1 MIKEFEQYHG
11 AVFSRLLHG
20 SPKTITIRT
29 YPSHSNASYILD
41 EKVGLYI
48 KHSTKRLSPWSFT
61 FQKDHQDEILEMRK
75 QFKDVFIAFVCHTDG
90 IACLSF
96 TELKAVLDD
105 CHEEVEWVRIQ
116 RRPREKYA
124 ISGTDGNLKFKIG
137 ENEFP
142 RKLFTNSK
150 FKKRSIFHRLLR
162 KRYI

>member
-11 AVFSRLLHG
+11 AVFSRLLHK

-61 FQKDHQDEILEMRK
+61 FQKTHQDEILEMK
-75 QFKDVFIAFVCHTDG
+75 NTFEEVFVVFVCYTDG
-90 IACLSF
+90 IVCLSF
-96 TELKAVLDD
+96 AELKLILDQ
-105 CHEEVEWVRIQ
+105 CHEEVEWVRIS
-116 RRPREKYA
+116 RRPRGKYA
-124 ISGTDGNLKFKIG
+124 IAGKDGHLKFKIG

-142 RKLFTNSK
+142 DKLFSNVK
-150 FKKRSIFHRLLR
+150 I
-162 KRYI
+162 